1 MIVVDTSVLA
11 YHLLRW
17 DPGHAA
23 MADRVRSLDADWR
36 VAPIWRAEFRN
47 VLASYMR
54 FRSLALEAAVA
65 VMTDAEAQMGKGEVK
80 VRSPDVLALTE
91 GSNQTA
97 YDCEFVAAAAS
108 LGTVLVT
115 GDRKLASAFPGL
127 AVTME
132 EFAAAG

>member
-23 MADRVRSLDADWR
+23 MADRVRSMDADWR

-54 FRSLALEAAVA
+54 FRSLSLAAAVA
-65 VMTDAEAQMGKGEVK
+65 VMAEAEAQLHKGELEI
-80 VRSPDVLALTE
+80 RSHDVLALAAE
-91 GSNQTA
+91 SNQTA

-108 LGTVLVT
+108 VGTVLVT

-132 EFAAAG
+132 EFAGAG